1 MCPDPQILSIYLDGE
16 LPSPWKEK
24 MQEHFTQ
31 CSACRGKLENFKRL
45 QDLLKEDKAATRTYI
60 ERVVDEPSEPRTYTE
75 DELQKSKEK
84 VWERIEAGQ
93 GFNRRSNRSR
103 IWQRKISIPLPA
115 AAVAAV
121 LVLLFAVFWLNG
133 RSATPNNQTPSVAE
147 IQRGNV
153 PPSLPIE
160 RANYV
165 LAAEMGRIEDGLIP
179 AAEDMSGILQ
189 YLAPQNTGANII
201 ILQLPESKNFSRSG
215 EPAIIRA
222 ADFSERQQQRN
233 RRQR

>member
-24 MQEHFTQ
+24 MQEHFTH
-31 CSACRGKLENFKRL
+31 CSACKIKLENFKRL
-45 QDLLKEDKAATRTYI
+45 QDLFKEDKTLTRTYI
-60 ERVVDEPSEPRTYTE
+60 ERVVDEPAEPRTYTE

-84 VWERIEAGQ
+84 IWKNIESRQ

-121 LVLLFAVFWLNG
+121 LLLLFAVFWLNG
-133 RSATPNNQTPSVAE
+133 RGATPNSQTPSVAE
-147 IQRGNV
+147 IKRGDV

-165 LAAEMGRIEDGLIP
+165 LAAEMGKIENGLIP
-179 AAEDMSGILQ
+179 AAEDMNGILQ
-189 YLAPQNTGANII
+189 YLAPQTGANII

-215 EPAIIRA
+215 EPEIIRA